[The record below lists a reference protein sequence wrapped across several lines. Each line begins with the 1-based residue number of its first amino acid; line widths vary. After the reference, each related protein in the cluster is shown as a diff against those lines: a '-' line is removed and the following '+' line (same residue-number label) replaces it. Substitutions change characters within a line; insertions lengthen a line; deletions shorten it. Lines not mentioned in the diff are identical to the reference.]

1 MQEFLLKLNY
11 ADETK
16 GESHLDFNLSD
27 HFFNPKDLRSSS
39 KEKSLFS
46 YSYVTNDLDEGESDF
61 ENTEY
66 LVISSLSDEA
76 LKSFKSAKS
85 ELYAIENQ
93 SELVL
98 KFYLTC
104 EKNLFKKITG
114 GFCFVIFQKQTKK
127 IFCIRDQYGLKNLF
141 YSINENTI
149 YFSTRLSFLVSEKNI
164 QKTINLETLADFLEL
179 SKNCK
184 TSTFFNEINKLPNAC
199 FLVINNFSYEI
210 SNFDHFEARINNFN
224 FEESSKNLRILL
236 DKLFE
241 RKLDHNKKVGVMFS
255 GGLDSSTILAM
266 ISNKKK
272 HSDILAISSV
282 FQDQN
287 SFIKKSAD
295 ESDFQKELLFDK
307 KVNHQTFEG
316 NNHSTLSDID
326 TYLKIIGEPFF
337 FPNAYIPFNSFKI
350 ARQNDINIVFNGN
363 DGDTV
368 ISHGYEIL
376 VELFLSFKWIAL
388 YKKLSQ
394 ISIKTKVNKN
404 FIFRRI
410 VIGRFFKQINLF
422 IFFWVRKIFKSNKNL
437 LINNYFSKESKF
449 FERNRPNFPLVG
461 AAKNHLKVLN
471 QNLQF
476 EAIEKQGAMASFSGV
491 DEIYPFY
498 DVELIKYCLSVNPKF
513 KLRNGM
519 QRFILRDSM
528 NDLLPEKI
536 LKRNDKSHLSYVLQ
550 NDFLKKNKSFISKNI
565 GNPNDFLLKRINYEN
580 LLTAWEKI
588 KTKENLINSNELSM
602 IFSFVVVNHW
612 LNSINCN

>member
-11 ADETK
+11 VNETK
-16 GESHLDFNLSD
+16 GESQLDFNLSD
-27 HFFNPKDLRSSS
+27 HFFNPKDLRSYS
-39 KEKSLFS
+39 KEESLFS
-46 YSYVTNDLDEGESDF
+46 YSYVTNDLHEGKSDF

-76 LKSFKSAKS
+76 LKSFKSIKS
-85 ELYAIENQ
+85 DLYAIENP

-104 EKNLFKKITG
+104 ETDMFKEITG

-184 TSTFFNEINKLPNAC
+184 SSTFFNEISKLPNAC
-199 FLVINNFSYEI
+199 FLVKNNFGYEI
-210 SNFDHFEARINNFN
+210 SNFDHFEARINSFN
-224 FEESSKNLRILL
+224 FEESSKNLRTLF

-282 FQDQN
+282 FEDQN
-287 SFIKKSAD
+287 SLIKKSAD

-326 TYLKIIGEPFF
+326 KYLKIIGEPFF
-337 FPNAYIPFNSFKI
+337 FPNAYLPFNSFKI

-376 VELFLSFKWIAL
+376 VELFLSFKWITL

-394 ISIKTKVNKN
+394 ISTKNKVNKN

-422 IFFWVRKIFKSNKNL
+422 IFFWVRKTFKSNKNL
-437 LINNYFSKESKF
+437 LINNFFSKESKF
-449 FERNRPNFPLVG
+449 FERNRPNLPLVG
-461 AAKNHLKVLN
+461 AAKNHLQVLN

-476 EAIEKQGAMASFSGV
+476 EAIEKQGAMASYTGV

-498 DVELIKYCLSVNPKF
+498 DIELIKYCLSVNPKF
-513 KLRNGM
+513 KLKNGM

-528 NDLLPEKI
+528 KDLLPEKI
-536 LKRNDKSHLSYVLQ
+536 LKRNGKSHLSYVLQ
-550 NDFLKKNKSFISKNI
+550 NDFLYKNKSFISKNI
-565 GNPNDFLLKRINYEN
+565 GNPNEFLLKRINYEN

-588 KTKENLINSNELSM
+588 KTKENVINSNELSM
-602 IFSFVVVNHW
+602 IFAFVVVNHW
-612 LNSINCN
+612 LNSVNCN

>member
-11 ADETK
+11 ANETE
-16 GESHLDFNLSD
+16 GESQLDFNLSD
-27 HFFNPKDLRSSS
+27 HFFNSKDLKSTS

-46 YSYVTNDLDEGESDF
+46 YSYVTNDLHKGESDF

-76 LKSFKSAKS
+76 LKSFKSIKS
-85 ELYAIENQ
+85 ELYAIENP

-104 EKNLFKKITG
+104 EKDLFKEITG
-114 GFCFVIFQKQTKK
+114 GFCFVIFQKQTKNF
-127 IFCIRDQYGLKNLF
+127 FCIRDQYGLKNLF

-164 QKTINLETLADFLEL
+164 KKTINLETLADFLEL

-184 TSTFFNEINKLPNAC
+184 SSTFFNEINKLPNAC
-199 FLVINNFSYEI
+199 FLVKDNLSYEI
-210 SNFDHFEARINNFN
+210 FNFDHFEARINNFN
-224 FEESSKNLRILL
+224 FEESSKKLRTLL

-255 GGLDSSTILAM
+255 GGLDSSTVLAM

-282 FQDQN
+282 FENQN
-287 SFIKKSAD
+287 SLIKKSAD
-295 ESDFQKELLFDK
+295 ESDFQRELLFDK
-307 KVNHQTFEG
+307 KINHQTFEG

-350 ARQNDINIVFNGN
+350 ARQNDIDIVFNGN

-388 YKKLSQ
+388 YKELSQ
-394 ISIKTKVNKN
+394 ISIKHKLNKN

-410 VIGRFFKQINLF
+410 VIGRFFKQINLL
-422 IFFWVRKIFKSNKNL
+422 ISFWVRKIFKSNKNL
-437 LINNYFSKESKF
+437 LINNFFSRESKF
-449 FERNRPNFPLVG
+449 FERNRPNFPLMG

-476 EAIEKQGAMASFSGV
+476 EAIEKQGAMASYTGV

-519 QRFILRDSM
+519 QRFILRHSM

-536 LKRNDKSHLSYVLQ
+536 LKRNGKSQLSYILQ
-550 NDFLKKNKSFISKNI
+550 NDFLKKNKSFISMNI
-565 GNPNDFLLKRINYEN
+565 ENPNEFLSKRVNYEN
-580 LLTAWEKI
+580 LLIAWEKV
-588 KTKENLINSNELSM
+588 KTKENPINSNELSM
-602 IFSFVVVNHW
+602 IFVFVVVNHW
-612 LNSINCN
+612 LNSVNCN